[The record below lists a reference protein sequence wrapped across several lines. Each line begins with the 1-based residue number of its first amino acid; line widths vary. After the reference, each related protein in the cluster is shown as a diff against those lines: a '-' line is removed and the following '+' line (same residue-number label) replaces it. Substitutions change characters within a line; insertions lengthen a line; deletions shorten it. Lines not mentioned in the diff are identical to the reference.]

1 MPIYRFSH
9 LERTPARFELK
20 VIGPPESE
28 GYIKFDNEI
37 LSTNIYA
44 AYDILGELLPPLLKQ
59 WRNKYDFHFV
69 PLNCLLVK
77 HEKARGVKQLMLGG
91 KIIGGAAR
99 AVQVQDIG
107 PKTKWVEDAR
117 SLNVELGLGFDII
130 GVLLSFVELAP
141 IPVTGKVLFKYKWNP
156 KVGAVKSG
164 FAGRDMSWELNN
176 TEGKYLD
183 GSHTLLMIVRRN
195 RSIKTL
201 HFRLTYGIVLHDLP
215 FWQGFDRAYIP
226 RESLIPIEFTES
238 SVSQC

>member
-1 MPIYRFSH
+1 MPTYRFLH
-9 LERTPARFELK
+9 LERRPARFELK

-28 GYIKFDNEI
+28 GYIKLDNEI
-37 LSTNIYA
+37 LSVNIYT
-44 AYDILGELLPPLLKQ
+44 AYDDSGEPLPPLLKQ

-77 HEKARGVKQLMLGG
+77 HKKAKGVKQLMLRA
-91 KIIGGAAR
+91 KITGDAAK

-107 PKTKWVEDAR
+107 PKTKWVEGAK
-117 SLNVELGLGFDII
+117 SLNAELGLSIDII
-130 GVLLSFVELAP
+130 KDLLTFVEIAP
-141 IPVTGKVLFKYKWNP
+141 MPVTGKVLFKFKWNP

-164 FAGRDMSWELNN
+164 FAGRDMYWELNS

-195 RSIKTL
+195 RSVKTL
-201 HFRLTYGIVLHDLP
+201 HFSLTYGIALHDLP

-226 RESLIPIEFTES
+226 PESLIPIEFKES
-238 SVSQC
+238 SIS